1 MLINNK
7 SIDTWECLLLHRN
20 ISPITVV
27 SYNDWLDGAIEPTF
41 IRQQDSF
48 KQVAVTLL
56 LDGESEQDCQ
66 EQLSSLTREI
76 KKCTV
81 AFDEDLEFTY
91 NCVLDSIET
100 ERIVKSKFNVK
111 IVWRCGYAAGKEVA
125 VKNPDI
131 KSGELT
137 LKNRGDAPAAV
148 RIEFIPIASTI
159 VEVNVTGL
167 TENGFTVNNIP
178 AGSKLVVDGVGGDVY
193 LEDADGV
200 RTSAIDHY
208 NNCWEMPKLQPGSTT
223 IGFDYTTGYD
233 ICIYYAPKYL

>member
-1 MLINNK
+1 MLINGK
-7 SIDTWECLLLHRN
+7 DIGEYSCIQIRRN
-20 ISPITVV
+20 IYPVSVTTVE
-27 SYNDWLDGAIEPTF
+27 DWFDGAIQPTF

-48 KQVAVTLL
+48 KKIEMVLI
-56 LDGESEQDCQ
+56 LDAESENEAQL
-66 EQLSSLTREI
+66 QLSRLTAAAKRCKVQFDDIDLTYDCSLE
-76 KKCTV
+76 
-81 AFDEDLEFTY
+81 
-91 NCVLDSIET
+91 VLTT
-100 ERIVKSKFNVK
+100 ERITKKVFNVNITWK
-111 IVWRCGYAAGKEVA
+111 CGYAAGKEMA

-167 TENGFTVNNIP
+167 TENGFTVNDIP
-178 AGSKLVVDGVGGDVY
+178 AGSKLVVDGICGDVY

>member
-1 MLINNK
+1 MLINGK
-7 SIDTWECLLLHRN
+7 DIDEYSCIQIRRN
-20 ISPITVV
+20 IYPVSVTTVEG
-27 SYNDWLDGAIEPTF
+27 WLDGAIQPTF
-41 IRQQDSF
+41 VRQQDSF
-48 KQVAVTLL
+48 KKIEMVLI
-56 LDGESEQDCQ
+56 LDAESENEAQL
-66 EQLSSLTREI
+66 QLSRLTAAAKR
-76 KKCTV
+76 CTV
-81 AFDEDLEFTY
+81 QFDDIDLTY
-91 NCVLDSIET
+91 DCSLEALTT
-100 ERIVKSKFNVK
+100 ERITKKVFNVNITWK
-111 IVWRCGYAAGKEVA
+111 CGYAAGKEVA
-125 VKNPDI
+125 LKNPDI

-167 TENGFTVNNIP
+167 TENGFTVNDIP

-223 IGFDYTTGYD
+223 IGFDYTTGYN

>member
-1 MLINNK
+1 MLINGK
-7 SIDTWECLLLHRN
+7 DIDEYSCIQIRRN
-20 ISPITVV
+20 IYPVSVTTVE
-27 SYNDWLDGAIEPTF
+27 DWLDGAIQPTF
-41 IRQQDSF
+41 IRQQDGF
-48 KQVAVTLL
+48 KKIEMVLI
-56 LDGESEQDCQ
+56 LDAESENEAQL
-66 EQLSSLTREI
+66 QLSRLTAAVKRCKVQFDDIDLTYDCSLDALT
-76 KKCTV
+76 
-81 AFDEDLEFTY
+81 
-91 NCVLDSIET
+91 T
-100 ERIVKSKFNVK
+100 ERITKKVFNVNITWK
-111 IVWRCGYAAGKEVA
+111 CGYAAGKEVA

-131 KSGELT
+131 QSGELT

-167 TENGFTVNNIP
+167 TENGFTVNDIP

>member
-1 MLINNK
+1 MLINGK
-7 SIDTWECLLLHRN
+7 DIDEYSCIQIRRN
-20 ISPITVV
+20 IYPVSVTTVEG
-27 SYNDWLDGAIEPTF
+27 WLDGAIQPTF
-41 IRQQDSF
+41 VRQQDSF
-48 KQVAVTLL
+48 KKIEMVLI
-56 LDGESEQDCQ
+56 LDAESENEAQL
-66 EQLSSLTREI
+66 QLSRLTAAAKRCKVQFDDIDLTYDCSLEALT
-76 KKCTV
+76 
-81 AFDEDLEFTY
+81 
-91 NCVLDSIET
+91 T
-100 ERIVKSKFNVK
+100 ERITKKVFNVNITWK
-111 IVWRCGYAAGKEVA
+111 CGYAAGKEVA

-167 TENGFTVNNIP
+167 TENGFTVNDIP

-223 IGFDYTTGYD
+223 IGFDYTTGYN